1 MAGGEIMASEEKKE
15 TLLARVKHL
24 LWWCAGADLET
35 LKACP
40 SDHARFTALGMMM
53 AVVPCLAT
61 VSFTFFLQQSFNLG
75 AVAVLGGAAWG
86 VVLFVLDRLLLTFH
100 RKGQREKLRALP
112 RLLLAVCLAIVIG
125 EPLLLRF
132 FETEVELQMKRDGQ
146 TVVAQARANADA
158 RFKSERDALLAAN
171 AELQKRLD
179 ELKRARDEKEA
190 AVVGE
195 IEGRVGSGVKGDG
208 PAARQKQEALEEAK
222 AEYERARAEL
232 LPKVEENTKRLAQ
245 IRTDIETEVKTITDA
260 QGAARGPLARHAAL
274 FSLMRSEP
282 STALTYVPLF
292 VILLLTEVTP
302 LTIKLTA
309 EPGEYDRRLRLREKN
324 GVARAKSELR
334 RERKSRDSFEQARR
348 GVEQRIARAVKEGR
362 LDALEEQERET
373 AKLFRAITLEGF
385 RREILAQAPPR
396 AQKFDREILIEVA
409 SRPDLRITLQP
420 PSEAGATLTLAEIA
434 CDLRKIGE
442 EVAGGAAQP
451 VELLSATT
459 SSGREVESSLPLFPQ
474 LEADRKLRL
483 RFAAPDVLACE
494 LPLA

>member
-1 MAGGEIMASEEKKE
+1 MKTSDEKKE
-15 TLLARVKHL
+15 TLPARVKHL

-75 AVAVLGGAAWG
+75 AAALLGGAAWG
-86 VVLFVLDRLLLTFH
+86 AVLFVLDRLLLTFH

-112 RLLLAVCLAIVIG
+112 RLTLAVCLAVVIG

-132 FETEVELQMKRDGQ
+132 FDTEVELQMRRDGQ
-146 TVVAQARANADA
+146 TVVAQARANAEA
-158 RFKSERDALLAAN
+158 RFKAEWDALLGAN
-171 AELQKRLD
+171 AEMQKRLD

-208 PAARQKQEALEEAK
+208 PAARQKQAAFEEART
-222 AEYERARAEL
+222 EYERARTEL
-232 LPKVEENTKRLAQ
+232 LPKVEENAKRLEQMRA
-245 IRTDIETEVKTITDA
+245 EMEAEVKAIADA
-260 QGAARGPLARHAAL
+260 HGAARGPLARHAAL
-274 FSLMRSEP
+274 FALMRSEP

-292 VILLLTEVTP
+292 VILLLMEVSP

-309 EPGEYDRRLRLREKN
+309 EPGEYDRRLRLREEN
-324 GVARAKSELR
+324 GVARAESELR
-334 RERKSRDSFEQARR
+334 RERESRDSFEQARR
-348 GVEQRIARAVKEGR
+348 GVEQRIAQAVEAGR

-396 AQKFDREILIEVA
+396 AQKFDREILIEVVD
-409 SRPDLRITLQP
+409 RPDLRVTLQP
-420 PSEAGATLTLAEIA
+420 PAEAGATLTLAEIA
-434 CDLRKIGE
+434 GDLRRIGE
-442 EVAGGAAQP
+442 EVAGGATHRA
-451 VELLSATT
+451 ELLSATT
-459 SSGREVESSLPLFPQ
+459 SSGREVESSLPLLSQ
-474 LEADRKLRL
+474 LEADRTLRL
-483 RFAAPDVLACE
+483 RFAAPDVQTCE